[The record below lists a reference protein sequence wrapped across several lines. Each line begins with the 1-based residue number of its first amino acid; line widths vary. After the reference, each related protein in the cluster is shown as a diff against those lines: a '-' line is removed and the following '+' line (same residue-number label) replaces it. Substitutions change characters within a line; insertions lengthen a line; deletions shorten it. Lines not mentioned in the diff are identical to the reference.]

1 MPAIYFTSR
10 KKRRLFNS
18 LQNFHGSFF
27 ATNLSKRKFC
37 KVEKEVVKKEEK
49 AAAFCRC
56 RHKSRISNQLYI
68 SLITFFFFSR
78 KIDSTLDL
86 LYSECTLAQCVYFS
100 LNRQCFMS
108 KFKKE
113 KKKSCK
119 TDFVPHS
126 VEKYYKTRSRR
137 NFFRQIKLQKFVKLT
152 YRNGCFST
160 LSSFLCIKWMKCNL

>member
-1 MPAIYFTSR
+1 MINRPLAYIWKAWCLLYISLHV

-56 RHKSRISNQLYI
+56 RHKSRVSNQLYI

-86 LYSECTLAQCVYFS
+86 LYSECTLAQCVYIS
-100 LNRQCFMS
+100 LNRLRQYFLMS
-108 KFKKE
+108 EFKIRKINIQDRLC
-113 KKKSCK
+113 SYWVMSIV
-119 TDFVPHS
+119 T
-126 VEKYYKTRSRR
+126 
-137 NFFRQIKLQKFVKLT
+137 FFPPL
-152 YRNGCFST
+152 T
-160 LSSFLCIKWMKCNL
+160 LSAHV